1 MKKPIALGLLL
12 LILAAAGCKPYQY
25 QGTEYP
31 DPEPA
36 ADFTL
41 EEAGGGR
48 YQLSQHQGKVI
59 LIFFGYTSCPDVCP
73 VTLSVAKQVLDGLG
87 DEADGVEFLFITV
100 DPERDTAEVM
110 ARHTAAFHPGIT
122 GLLGSP
128 EELAA
133 VRQAWGIF
141 AEKEPLPDSASG
153 YAMNHTAR
161 QFLVDKAGRLRLSYA
176 HATLA
181 EPIIDDIEHLLKE

>member
-1 MKKPIALGLLL
+1 MKRIIPLGLLL
-12 LILAAAGCKPYQY
+12 LALTAAGCAPYQY

-31 DPEPA
+31 DAAAA

-41 EEAGGGR
+41 EKADGGS

-59 LIFFGYTSCPDVCP
+59 LVFFGYTSCPDVCP

-87 DEADGVEFLFITV
+87 DEAEGVEFLFITV
-100 DPERDTAEVM
+100 DPERDSAEVM
-110 ARHTAAFHPGIT
+110 AGHTAAFHPGIT
-122 GLLGSP
+122 GLVGSP
-128 EELAA
+128 EALAA
-133 VRQAWGIF
+133 AREAWGIF

-181 EPIIDDIEHLLKE
+181 EPIIEDIQQLLKE